1 MPIKNDRE
9 YRFLGQLELRAEGER
24 VTVVGYAST
33 FEPYLLYEDRE
44 SGYQWYEQI
53 MPDAFA
59 ETDMSD
65 VVFLKDH
72 TGTVL
77 ARTKNG
83 ALKLETD
90 AHGLLTKTDLTRTAA
105 AREMLEEIKVGNYTQ
120 MSFSFVVANA
130 GDRFVEEGL
139 RITRYIDKI
148 QKLYDVSAVAFP
160 ANPGTD
166 IGVSYRDLFNGV
178 IEAREAERLKAI
190 RSRELL
196 KLKLRIAKERNK

>member
-1 MPIKNDRE
+1 MRSENDRPIV
-9 YRFLGQLELRAEGER
+9 F
-24 VTVVGYAST
+24 GYAST
-33 FEPYLLYEDRE
+33 FEPYLLYEDRD

-53 MPDAFA
+53 MPTAFDD
-59 ETDMSD
+59 TDMSD

-83 ALKLETD
+83 SLEVGID
-90 AHGLLTKTDLTRTAA
+90 AHGLYSKTDLTRTAA
-105 AREMLEEIKVGNYTQ
+105 AREMLEEIQTGNYTQ
-120 MSFSFVVANA
+120 MSFSFVIANA
-130 GDRFVEEGL
+130 GDRFEEEGM

-196 KLKLRIAKERNK
+196 KLKLRIAKEKNK